1 MSSSVATNSHTY
13 TFQPAKNNGRPYKEC
28 FYCHA
33 TFAMEATYCTG
44 CGQQLWPM
52 EPFNQGLH
60 VTFDENGV
68 VTEIQRI
75 PFTDELESPERR
87 EQEILLSLRDSTA
100 AAAATLEEASP
111 PAQILETQNREEATA
126 MDALVKTLSVEQL
139 KLLLAAK
146 GDDSVSPPRSDAAPV
161 QRTKA
166 RVKGTGKN
174 KNKRRIIEDHDEEI
188 PRPEPFVDHRDVGRQ
203 KVEQTLVE
211 GVSLMGTSS
220 ERQKKKKA
228 KKDKAGE
235 KRKKA
240 DTPQAKSKQPAK
252 KTKLIVDEESLIQLR
267 KDGYPVFK
275 AYYRPQQLGEHRG
288 IKFGPWSM
296 GTFSTADIES
306 VGLCLYFGSGKLP
319 NGEKKEALWV
329 CFVMKTS
336 EETRR
341 IVLVLWNQFQD
352 SLRDAGE
359 EAQQAIRRLVNE
371 FQEHTT
377 AEKNPFSVKQ
387 YNFLFVKV
395 LADQG
400 QASRWQQHNL
410 PVLHKAIPDITWF
423 QHICGLVKF
432 SHGDAPAYGLYR
444 RSLNRADKH
453 WRALPKILL
462 DSKQD
467 NADLFTPLQKEMPF
481 LQNFIKLN

>member
-13 TFQPAKNNGRPYKEC
+13 TFEPAKNNGRPYKEC

-68 VTEIQRI
+68 VTEIQKI
-75 PFTDELESPERR
+75 PFTDDLQSPERR

-100 AAAATLEEASP
+100 AAATLEEASP
-111 PAQILETQNREEATA
+111 PAQILETQNQEEATA

-146 GDDSVSPPRSDAAPV
+146 GDDSASPPRPDAAPPV

-166 RVKGTGKN
+166 RVKAAGKS
-174 KNKRRIIEDHDEEI
+174 KNKRRVIEDEEEE
-188 PRPEPFVDHRDVGRQ
+188 RPVVGR
-203 KVEQTLVE
+203 VVE

-220 ERQKKKKA
+220 EKKNNTKKA
-228 KKDKAGE
+228 KAGE

-240 DTPQAKSKQPAK
+240 DTQQAKSKQPSK
-252 KTKLIVDEESLIQLR
+252 KTKLIVDEESLIKVR
-267 KDGYPVFK
+267 KNGYPTFK

-288 IKFGPWSM
+288 IKFGPWAM

-306 VGLCLYFGSGKLP
+306 VGLCLYFGSGKPP

-359 EAQQAIRRLVNE
+359 DAQQAIRELVDE

-395 LADQG
+395 RADLG

-444 RSLNRADKH
+444 RSLNRSDKH